1 MAGDLERGHRFGK
14 AVLHFVVYRAEST
27 RARSEAL
34 LEARLRELG
43 FRIERV
49 RLPLPEEPDWPYW
62 LHFHPPD
69 GDTVFFIYDLRKAF
83 PEMLQY
89 LNYRRE
95 TFVEERVRAVFWVLE
110 EEAREIALKA
120 PDFWAFRTQVL
131 ELLEVPPP
139 GGRAEIARELAWWG
153 ITEGLTQE
161 ELDARIA
168 LRERLLDD
176 LGESAETLAARAEL
190 FLTLGMLYYA
200 KREYQRAL
208 DSMRFAMEAAKRMDD
223 DWLAVGAHTGLGTI
237 YSDSTIGRYNDAILE
252 FKKAIELAPDLALS
266 HGGLGDAY
274 AHLGRYDDAMAEYQK
289 AIEFAPKDA
298 VPHSGLGIV
307 YWRLGRYDDAI
318 AEYERAIELNPK
330 YAYPHN
336 GLGSVYYELGRYDEA
351 MAEYQRAVK
360 LNPTEGGFYYNLGN
374 VYLELDRYEE
384 AIQAYLKAVELEP
397 DYLSAHLALG
407 RTYRQLDR
415 YEELARHSQQVR
427 ELLAPDDHYN
437 WACLEAIC
445 GNTEKALEHLK
456 LALEKEPSKR
466 EWAKR
471 DPDLEWIRGDER
483 FWEVVG

>member
-1 MAGDLERGHRFGK
+1 MKRTGSSLLTEPPIPPEEGVRLMAGDLERGHRFGK

-34 LEARLRELG
+34 LEARLREIG

-69 GDTVFFIYDLRKAF
+69 GDTVFFVYDLRKAF

-95 TFVEERVRAVFWVLE
+95 IFVEQRVQAVFWVLE

-131 ELLEVPPP
+131 EFLEVPPP
-139 GGRAEIARELAWWG
+139 RERVEIARELAWWG
-153 ITEGLTQE
+153 WYGVPYAYESPE
-161 ELDARIA
+161 EIEERIV
-168 LRERLLDD
+168 LRERLL
-176 LGESAETLAARAEL
+176 AELREVEEAAAARAEL
-190 FLTLGMLYYA
+190 LYSLGGLYWA
-200 KREYQRAL
+200 KRDFEQALEYIRQALELARQTDNERLVTWAHNGLGNVYDELGRYEEAIAEYQRAIEL
-208 DSMRFAMEAAKRMDD
+208 DPKDAYP
-223 DWLAVGAHTGLGTI
+223 HNGLGNV
-237 YSDSTIGRYNDAILE
+237 YYE
-252 FKKAIELAPDLALS
+252 
-266 HGGLGDAY
+266 
-274 AHLGRYDDAMAEYQK
+274 LGRYDEA
-289 AIEFAPKDA
+289 
-298 VPHSGLGIV
+298 L
-307 YWRLGRYDDAI
+307 
-318 AEYERAIELNPK
+318 AEYERAIELDPK

-336 GLGSVYYELGRYDEA
+336 GLGSVYYELGRYDDA
-351 MAEYQRAVK
+351 IAEYERAIE
-360 LNPTEGGFYYNLGN
+360 LNPTDGGFYYNLGN
-374 VYLELDRYEE
+374 ANVSLERHEE
-384 AIQAYLKAVELEP
+384 AIQTYLKAIELKP
-397 DYLSAHLALG
+397 DYLPAYLALG

-415 YEELARHSQQVR
+415 YEELARHSQRAR

-456 LALEKEPSKR
+456 LALEKEPGLR
-466 EWAKR
+466 GWAKR